1 MNNVRVWEEVEL
13 VFETEGDWGNPYV
26 EVEVWVDLEGPG
38 FAKRLYGFW
47 DGGEIFKVRL
57 TAMVPGEW
65 KWVSGA
71 NVEDGGL
78 VGKRGGFIAEAWEEE
93 ELEENP
99 NRRGTVRATADGRG
113 LEYADG
119 TPLFLLGDTW
129 WSVPTFRY
137 PWFDDDEV
145 RPVGPEMGFKDM
157 IRYRKEQGFNSIAI
171 LAALPNWANDG
182 EKSQLETEEGIGIRS
197 AWGDPR
203 TGSAKDMHNSGGR
216 PFEFPGKIP
225 GFENVFP
232 DVDRI
237 NPAYFRE
244 FDLKM
249 SHMAEQGFVPFLEAA
264 RRDCTQAWQEYYEWP
279 GSYTRYVRYVW
290 SRYQARNVVFSP
302 IHFDWK
308 MFAAHPRDF
317 NAVGNALMREYGM
330 PPFGQLVSANSNP
343 SSLSHFGGEDEA
355 PWIGLHQTGN
365 RREHE
370 FYWYLTEIFHAD
382 PPKPA
387 LNGEPYYSG
396 LKLGDQVGA
405 EGNTVRDDR
414 YVRSGMYGSF
424 LSGGFAGHIYGVQ
437 GLWGGDVEKGA
448 AVMQWDALEWSSAGY
463 VKHLKTFAFCE
474 GTRFR
479 ELVPNA
485 ELVCPNKTG
494 PGKGYEG
501 WAFCARSSE
510 RDLFLLYFEKGCP
523 QATVRGALHDA
534 VYEATWFDVR
544 KGVWIEAGE
553 VKADEMECVH
563 LPGFPDGED
572 WGLRL
577 MLKG

>member
-1 MNNVRVWEEVEL
+1 
-13 VFETEGDWGNPYV
+13 
-26 EVEVWVDLEGPG
+26 
-38 FAKRLYGFW
+38 
-47 DGGEIFKVRL
+47 
-57 TAMVPGEW
+57 
-65 KWVSGA
+65 
-71 NVEDGGL
+71 
-78 VGKRGGFIAEAWEEE
+78 
-93 ELEENP
+93 
-99 NRRGTVRATADGRG
+99 
-113 LEYADG
+113 
-119 TPLFLLGDTW
+119 
-129 WSVPTFRY
+129 
-137 PWFDDDEV
+137 
-145 RPVGPEMGFKDM
+145 
-157 IRYRKEQGFNSIAI
+157 
-171 LAALPNWANDG
+171 
-182 EKSQLETEEGIGIRS
+182 
-197 AWGDPR
+197 
-203 TGSAKDMHNSGGR
+203 
-216 PFEFPGKIP
+216 
-225 GFENVFP
+225 
-232 DVDRI
+232 
-237 NPAYFRE
+237 
-244 FDLKM
+244 
-249 SHMAEQGFVPFLEAA
+249 
-264 RRDCTQAWQEYYEWP
+264 
-279 GSYTRYVRYVW
+279 
-290 SRYQARNVVFSP
+290 
-302 IHFDWK
+302 
-308 MFAAHPRDF
+308 
-317 NAVGNALMREYGM
+317 
-330 PPFGQLVSANSNP
+330 
-343 SSLSHFGGEDEA
+343 
-355 PWIGLHQTGN
+355 
-365 RREHE
+365 
-370 FYWYLTEIFHAD
+370 TEIFHAD

-437 GLWGGDVEKGA
+437 GLWGGDVEEGA
-448 AVMQWDALEWSSAGY
+448 GVMQWDALEWSSAGY